1 MLKPSPTFSEQLKWN
16 FSVEGESHK
25 TNIYKKKTRRV
36 PGENKENRSY
46 IIENVAKYPFNKY
59 KHNEITG
66 RWNKRFCLDL
76 DITGFSNVV
85 YMN

>member
-1 MLKPSPTFSEQLKWN
+1 MLKSSPTFSEQLKWN

-25 TNIYKKKTRRV
+25 TKKTRRV

-66 RWNKRFCLDL
+66 R
-76 DITGFSNVV
+76 
-85 YMN
+85 